1 METCETTTRAAAD
14 MLKETGSIYTDNIKF
29 EAASRFGFDRK
40 RLKPLEGFEN
50 FIYICEIRGEPRIL
64 RITHSLHRPQE
75 HIQGEISW
83 VNSMAESGIPVAPAL
98 PSLKGRLVEIIPD
111 ENSGTYFTA
120 VSFQFAPGVML
131 DDHPE
136 EKKRYWNESL
146 FEEWG
151 QVLAQIHNH
160 AQFQAQNLDI
170 QRPQWHEYDV
180 LDLEQFI
187 PADQTRVMEVA
198 RSHLEELHAL
208 PLSPQV
214 YGLIHADLTQWNF
227 NVDEGGITVYD
238 FDSSEYGWFIKDLAV
253 SLYYA
258 GVSYEGDN
266 RDSFNQSFLKHLV
279 KGYRR
284 LRSLPTSWLERI
296 PDFLFLQRIILY
308 AYCYQL
314 GYPDHLTEEDIAFL
328 EKTRKI
334 IESGEEPTRLD
345 YSSL

>member
-1 METCETTTRAAAD
+1 V
-14 MLKETGSIYTDNIKF
+14 LKETEILYTNEIKS
-29 EAASRFGFDRK
+29 EAASRFGIDPE

-50 FIYICEIRGEPRIL
+50 FIYTCETEAESRIL
-64 RITHSLHRPQE
+64 RVTHSLHRSLE
-75 HIQGEISW
+75 YIQGEVSW
-83 VNSMAESGIPVAPAL
+83 VNSMAGVGIPVAPAL
-98 PSLKGRLVEIIPD
+98 PSLEGKLTEIIQD

-120 VSFQFAPGVML
+120 VSFQWASGVVL

-136 EKKRYWNESL
+136 KKTRYWNGSL
-146 FEEWG
+146 FEKWG

-160 AQFQAQNLDI
+160 AQFHARNLNI

-180 LDLEQFI
+180 LNLEQFI
-187 PADQTRVMEVA
+187 PADQTRVLEVA
-198 RSHLEELHAL
+198 RSHLRKLHAL
-208 PLSPQV
+208 PKTPLV

-227 NVDEGGITVYD
+227 NVYEGNITVYD
-238 FDSSEYGWFIKDLAV
+238 FDSSEYSWFIKDLAV

-258 GVSYEGDN
+258 GASYEGD
-266 RDSFNQSFLKHLV
+266 DLDAFNQDFLKKLV

-284 LRSLPTSWLERI
+284 FRPLPDSWLERI

-308 AYCYQL
+308 SYCYQL
-314 GYPDHLTEEDIAFL
+314 GYLDHPTEKDIAFV

-334 IESGEEPTRLD
+334 IESGEEPLKLD